1 MAKIKQFTRPPKKQK
16 ASAEPQTADEFQE
29 AADQE
34 EETGGKWR
42 AGDPAKSGRA
52 FVRALEIYDKG
63 LQRHRTSF
71 DLAYNK
77 ARLELEI
84 TQRSALVSHIGIP
97 LVDLLKQT
105 LQSHRYALRLNE
117 QNPDVLFNTSQVL
130 TSSAEQLS
138 EAGDSA
144 SAIPLLQ
151 EALELL
157 SACCSRQEML
167 LEQQQADFADVED
180 GGMTLDMEDESDL
193 QPAST
198 PGSEGSGEMATVETP
213 ITAADLLDTV
223 HASLSSLTTLVAL
236 VEHHAL
242 DSLGDMAQSL
252 TESKAPIYVK
262 MLPESDRDSA
272 TFAVAL
278 DRANFVSAFA
288 DAQFNAFMIEA
299 ETYLTRLE
307 EVFSIANKDRD
318 IVALTSEA
326 EARTEFTLSVL
337 SRSSHSPEISAEP
350 CWKQL
355 KVAQDLYTAAIK
367 LESSPRIYL
376 SRGDVE
382 LVRHRIATLPANVK
396 LADSIRKSAPTL
408 AQNAQTY
415 YKGSVR
421 IAGDDE
427 DGEVREK
434 ATRRLA
440 VVTRLRI
447 AFYGIEFE
455 EPKAQNGI
463 LNDAIAECIEE
474 GLMDVEMAKAM
485 IPKK

>member
-1 MAKIKQFTRPPKKQK
+1 MAKIKQFTRPPKKPK

-97 LVDLLKQT
+97 LVDQLKQT

-130 TSSAEQLS
+130 TSLAEQLS

-167 LEQQQADFADVED
+167 LEQQQADFADAE
-180 GGMTLDMEDESDL
+180 GGVALDMEDERDL
-193 QPAST
+193 ELAST
-198 PGSEGSGEMATVETP
+198 PGSEGSGEMATVESP

-252 TESKAPIYVK
+252 TESKAPIYVN

-307 EVFSIANKDRD
+307 DVFNTTNKDRD

-337 SRSSHSPEISAEP
+337 SRSSHSPEIPAEP

-355 KVAQDLYTAAIK
+355 KVAQDLYTAALK

-382 LVRHRIATLPANVK
+382 LVRHRVATLPANVK

-415 YKGSVR
+415 YKGAVR

-440 VVTRLRI
+440 VVTRLRT
-447 AFYGIEFE
+447 AFYGIESE
-455 EPKAQNGI
+455 ELKAQNGI

-474 GLMDVEMAKAM
+474 GLMDIEMAKAM
-485 IPKK
+485 MPKK